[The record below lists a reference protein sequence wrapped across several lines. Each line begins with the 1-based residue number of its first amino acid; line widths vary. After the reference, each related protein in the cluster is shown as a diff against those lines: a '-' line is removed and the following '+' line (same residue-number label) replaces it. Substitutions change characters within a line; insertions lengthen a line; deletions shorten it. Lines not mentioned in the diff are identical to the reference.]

1 MLNRLLRRFRRRRQ
15 PTQRELA
22 EEEAI
27 RRQAQRERHEAE
39 ARRAEGDAP
48 VNSRVMGPF

>member
-1 MLNRLLRRFRRRRQ
+1 MLKRLLAKFRRRPG
-15 PTQRELA
+15 PTERELA

-39 ARRAEGDAP
+39 ARNAERNAP
-48 VNSRVMGPF
+48 VDSRVMGPF